1 MDYEVIRLSLG
12 GIGNFNCYLIKANN
26 RFILIDTGVKR
37 LREKLQKALDDNGC
51 TNMNLK
57 LVILTNGTM
66 DSIGNAFY
74 VKQKYKAKIAIHKD
88 DKEML
93 EKPCFL
99 EREFYNK
106 SNHLFYKLF
115 VEKLSIKMIAT
126 IDHFCPDIVINNSF
140 ALETYDVEGK
150 VIHIPGFTEG
160 SIGVLLRNG
169 ELLSGNTIINMKT
182 SYPPFVFTNYKKL
195 KKSTNII
202 NDLNIRYIYPGMGD
216 PIKKEE
222 LELLK

>member
-12 GIGNFNCYLIKANN
+12 GIGNFNCYLIKTNN
-26 RFILIDTGVKR
+26 QFILVDTGVKR
-37 LREKLQKALDDNGC
+37 LREKLQKALDENGC
-51 TNMNLK
+51 TAMNLK

-74 VKQKYKAKIAIHKD
+74 VQQNYKTKIAIHND

-93 EKPCFL
+93 EKACFL

-106 SNHLFYKLF
+106 SNQVFYKLF
-115 VEKLSIKMIAT
+115 IEKLSIKMIT
-126 IDHFCPDIVINNSF
+126 SIDHFCPDIVINKNFSLK
-140 ALETYDVEGK
+140 AYNIEGE

-169 ELLSGNTIINMKT
+169 EFLSGNTIINMKT
-182 SYPPFVFTNYKKL
+182 SYPPFVFTNYKEL
-195 KKSTNII
+195 KKSINIV
-202 NDLNIRYIYPGMGD
+202 NDLNISYVYPGMGD

-222 LELLK
+222 LVLLK